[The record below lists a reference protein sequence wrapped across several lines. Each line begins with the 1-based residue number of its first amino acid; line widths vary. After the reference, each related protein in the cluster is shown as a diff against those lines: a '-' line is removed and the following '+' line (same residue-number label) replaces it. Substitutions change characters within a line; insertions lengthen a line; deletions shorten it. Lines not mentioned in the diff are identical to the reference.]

1 MGVFRNIEEEKSRAL
16 AVAKASTTC
25 KKEYASLIACKKG
38 PSPSEYVVLRSLLRD
53 VCCLLSAFCL
63 SLSDVFCHLLPA
75 VC

>member
-38 PSPSEYVVLRSLLRD
+38 PSPSE
-53 VCCLLSAFCL
+53 
-63 SLSDVFCHLLPA
+63 
-75 VC
+75 